1 MNLDKAKDRVI
12 KERLEVRDRLRKL
25 QMFLGN
31 TNLHKLVSNEQL
43 ELMRE
48 QEKVMDK
55 YLNILTKRLDIWQD
69 N

>member
-55 YLNILTKRLDIWQD
+55 YFNILTKRLDIWQD